1 MSKFTSCAAAA
12 LIAMSAAVANGQ
24 TTAAWPMERLG
35 RGIVAVPAAD
45 GAGMFVSWRLL
56 DTDDDLTTFDLFRD
70 GTRVAS
76 NLDAKTNYV
85 DKGGTSSSTYQVVTK
100 HCGVAIDTT
109 EAVAAW
115 DKQYLRLALNKPAD
129 GINSVD
135 ETYSYTPN
143 DCSVAD
149 VDGDGEYEIVLKWDP
164 TNSKD
169 NSQDGFTG
177 NVLLD
182 CYELDGTQLWRIDL
196 GLNVRAG
203 AHYTQFLVYDFD
215 GDGKAELICRTAPGS
230 IDSEGSYV
238 TGVATD
244 DEIKNTD
251 NTAYYAKLSGSH
263 SGHITKGPEFLTV
276 FNGET
281 GRAIHTVWYNPNH
294 AGGMNGPGDHPSG
307 SSFWGDNYGGRSE
320 RFLACVAYL
329 DGPDKNP
336 SAVMCRGY
344 YTRAYLWAV
353 DFDGKELST
362 KWMHESENKI
372 RYHVYAADGTSV
384 QKYNMKN
391 TSGRSGG
398 SSTAFGNGNHNLSV
412 GDVDGDGCDEI
423 IYGASAIDNDGYLMY
438 ATGLGHGDA
447 MHLSD
452 LVPDRP
458 GLEVFT
464 VHEEEPYGWNLHD
477 AATGEILLSETGSGD
492 NGRGL
497 AADVSAENRGFE
509 FWSASEYGTR
519 NATTGK
525 TLTSRRPSVN
535 FRIYWDGDLQD
546 ELYDGEHN
554 RETLE
559 PTRTKIDKWNEDGST
574 SRLITLSDYDNSVDC
589 NTTKH
594 TPNLQA
600 DLIGDWRE
608 EVILWDK
615 SDAAHLNI
623 FTTNTP
629 SNYRV
634 TTPMHDH
641 IYRLGIAWQNA
652 AYNQPP
658 HLGYY
663 LPDSFGTRY
672 AKITDGDFE
681 QTVSLGDTIVDI
693 SRHWVNSGAPAV
705 LKSID
710 PDGNTTPADVM
721 DGFSFERETFGFKS
735 FTLKGKPQKMGDYEI
750 IIVSGKNVV
759 DQSTRYDTIRIHCVD
774 PTGIEAVEASDAAG
788 NNVALAS
795 TVFTD
800 RLTLNVGAG
809 VDGAIDVA
817 IYNAAGAQ
825 VYGGSYEAAGNS
837 CIDIDGL
844 GNLADGMYIVRVV
857 TANGTT
863 STKAIKR

>member
-774 PTGIEAVEASDAAG
+774 PTGIETVEASDAAG
-788 NNVALAS
+788 SRVTLANA
-795 TVFTD
+795 VFTD

-837 CIDIDGL
+837 RIDIDGL

>member
-12 LIAMSAAVANGQ
+12 LMAMSAAVANGQ
-24 TTAAWPMERLG
+24 ATAAWPMERLG

-56 DTDDDLTTFDLFRD
+56 GTDDDLTTFDLLRD

-837 CIDIDGL
+837 RIDIDGL

>member
-1 MSKFTSCAAAA
+1 M
-12 LIAMSAAVANGQ
+12 N
-24 TTAAWPMERLG
+24 
-35 RGIVAVPAAD
+35 
-45 GAGMFVSWRLL
+45 
-56 DTDDDLTTFDLFRD
+56 
-70 GTRVAS
+70 
-76 NLDAKTNYV
+76 
-85 DKGGTSSSTYQVVTK
+85 
-100 HCGVAIDTT
+100 
-109 EAVAAW
+109 
-115 DKQYLRLALNKPAD
+115 LRLNW
-129 GINSVD
+129 GGVQQ
-135 ETYSYTPN
+135 EEQY
-143 DCSVAD
+143 DC
-149 VDGDGEYEIVLKWDP
+149 
-164 TNSKD
+164 
-169 NSQDGFTG
+169 
-177 NVLLD
+177 
-182 CYELDGTQLWRIDL
+182 
-196 GLNVRAG
+196 
-203 AHYTQFLVYDFD
+203 
-215 GDGKAELICRTAPGS
+215 
-230 IDSEGSYV
+230 
-238 TGVATD
+238 
-244 DEIKNTD
+244 
-251 NTAYYAKLSGSH
+251 
-263 SGHITKGPEFLTV
+263 
-276 FNGET
+276 
-281 GRAIHTVWYNPNH
+281 
-294 AGGMNGPGDHPSG
+294 
-307 SSFWGDNYGGRSE
+307 
-320 RFLACVAYL
+320 
-329 DGPDKNP
+329 
-336 SAVMCRGY
+336 
-344 YTRAYLWAV
+344 
-353 DFDGKELST
+353 
-362 KWMHESENKI
+362 
-372 RYHVYAADGTSV
+372 
-384 QKYNMKN
+384 
-391 TSGRSGG
+391 
-398 SSTAFGNGNHNLSV
+398 
-412 GDVDGDGCDEI
+412 
-423 IYGASAIDNDGYLMY
+423 
-438 ATGLGHGDA
+438 
-447 MHLSD
+447 
-452 LVPDRP
+452 
-458 GLEVFT
+458 
-464 VHEEEPYGWNLHD
+464 
-477 AATGEILLSETGSGD
+477 
-492 NGRGL
+492 
-497 AADVSAENRGFE
+497 
-509 FWSASEYGTR
+509 
-519 NATTGK
+519 
-525 TLTSRRPSVN
+525 
-535 FRIYWDGDLQD
+535 
-546 ELYDGEHN
+546 EHN

-837 CIDIDGL
+837 RIDIDGL

>member
-12 LIAMSAAVANGQ
+12 LMAMSAAVANGQ
-24 TTAAWPMERLG
+24 ATAAWPIETLG
-35 RGIVAVPAAD
+35 RGVVAVPAAD

-56 DTDDDLTTFDLFRD
+56 GTDDDLTTFDLMRD

-169 NSQDGFTG
+169 SSLDGFTG

-196 GLNVRAG
+196 GRNVRAG

-307 SSFWGDNYGGRSE
+307 SDFWGDNYGGRSE

-372 RYHVYAADGTSV
+372 RYHVYAADGSKKS
-384 QKYNMKN
+384 KYNMKN
-391 TSGRSGG
+391 TSGVSGG

-423 IYGASAIDNDGYLMY
+423 IYGASAIDNDGYLLY
-438 ATGLGHGDA
+438 ATGYGHGDA

-452 LVPDRP
+452 LMPDRP

-464 VHEEEPYGWNLHD
+464 VHEEEEANYGWDLHD
-477 AATGEILLSETGSGD
+477 AATGEIILSATGEKD

-497 AADVSAENRGFE
+497 AADVSAAERGFE
-509 FWSASEYGTR
+509 FWSSNDRHLR
-519 NATTGK
+519 NATTGEYLESTK
-525 TLTSRRPSVN
+525 SVSVN

-546 ELYDGEHN
+546 ELYDDK
-554 RETLE
+554 
-559 PTRTKIDKWNEDGST
+559 KIDKWNGNGT
-574 SRLITLSDYDNSVDC
+574 TRLITLYDYDHSQDC

-608 EVILWDK
+608 EVILWDE

-623 FTTNTP
+623 FTTNIP
-629 SNYRV
+629 SDYRV

-641 IYRLGIAWQNA
+641 IYRLGIAWQNV

-681 QTVSLGDTIVDI
+681 QRVSLGDTIVDI
-693 SRHWVNSGAPAV
+693 SRHWVNCAAPGL
-705 LKSID
+705 LKSVD
-710 PDGNTTPADVM
+710 PDGNTIMADVM
-721 DGFSFERETFGFKS
+721 DGFSFERETYGFKS
-735 FTLKGKPQKMGDYEI
+735 FTLKGKPQKMGVYEF
-750 IIVSGKNVV
+750 IIVSGANVV
-759 DQSTRYDTIRIHCVD
+759 DKSTRYDTIRIDCVD
-774 PTGIEAVEASDAAG
+774 PTAIEVVEASDAAG
-788 NNVALAS
+788 SKVAVAS

-800 RLTLNVGAG
+800 RVTLNVGAG

-825 VYGGSYEAAGNS
+825 VFGGSYEAAGNS
-837 CIDIDGL
+837 RIDIDGL

>member
-12 LIAMSAAVANGQ
+12 LMAMSAAVANGQ
-24 TTAAWPMERLG
+24 ATAAWPMERLG

-56 DTDDDLTTFDLFRD
+56 GTDDDLTTFDLLRD

-196 GLNVRAG
+196 GRNVRAG

-251 NTAYYAKLSGSH
+251 NTVYYAKLSGNH

-307 SSFWGDNYGGRSE
+307 SDFWGDNYGGRSE

-412 GDVDGDGCDEI
+412 GDVDGDGKDEI
-423 IYGASAIDNDGYLMY
+423 IYGASAIDDNGYLLY

-452 LVPDRP
+452 LMPDRP

-634 TTPMHDH
+634 TTLMHDH

-663 LPDSFGTRY
+663 LPDSFDTRY

-693 SRHWVNSGAPAV
+693 RRHWVNSGAPAV

-710 PDGNTTPADVM
+710 PDGNTIPADVM